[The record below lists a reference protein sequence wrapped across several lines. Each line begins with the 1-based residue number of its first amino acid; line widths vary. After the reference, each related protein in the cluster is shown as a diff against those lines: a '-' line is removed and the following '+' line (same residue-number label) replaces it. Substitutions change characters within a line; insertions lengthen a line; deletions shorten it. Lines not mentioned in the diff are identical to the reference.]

1 VLQPICEESAVTTGV
16 RATIVPTDVP
26 IAIDIK
32 QAAINIPAG
41 RNSLGTARSVSAT
54 VASTAPIAFAE
65 DANAPARIKIHTIS
79 SIFLCPAP
87 LENSVIRSD
96 SLIPLV
102 RRIAIIDM
110 VMKMIS
116 ISLFSV

>member
-1 VLQPICEESAVTTGV
+1 MQAETKRPAKRNCVGNMAKV
-16 RATIVPTDVP
+16 R
-26 IAIDIK
+26 
-32 QAAINIPAG
+32 
-41 RNSLGTARSVSAT
+41 LT